1 MLILKKAHRYFYLG
15 IVVLFFILLFPL
27 LFFYSRKVSRFKSL
41 NHVRRFYSYISSWV
55 TGIFYRYTILIP
67 IDWSRTYIICSN
79 HTSNLDI
86 PATTIAVKTN
96 FAFIGK
102 DELLRNPLLKI
113 FFKTIDIALNRESK
127 ISAFKAFK
135 RGEEYL
141 KQGISLV
148 IFPEGTR
155 AAIGAAKRYKLG
167 GAALAAAAGAPVV
180 PVAHNAGEFWQR
192 NAFVKKP
199 GNITVS
205 IGPVIETAGRTPE
218 EVNAQ
223 AEAWIEGEMRR
234 LFPHHYTGQVA
245 APKSVVVEAGGI

>member
-67 IDWSRTYIICSN
+67 VDWSRTYIICSN

-148 IFPEGTR
+148 IFPEGKIGEEYPPILHEFKNGPFRLAIEQQIPILPISSKNIWKKMWDDGHIYGTR
-155 AAIGAAKRYKLG
+155 PGICDICIHP
-167 GAALAAAAGAPVV
+167 PV
-180 PVAHNAGEFWQR
+180 
-192 NAFVKKP
+192 
-199 GNITVS
+199 
-205 IGPVIETAGRTPE
+205 ETKGLTL
-218 EVNAQ
+218 ND
-223 AEAWIEGEMRR
+223 AEALKEKIYNIIHSELTNE
-234 LFPHHYTGQVA
+234 H
-245 APKSVVVEAGGI
+245 